1 MSLTRAPGAQAPA
14 VTATIALSP
23 TRHSSPR
30 GRLTHRTHDVHVL
43 SQTVGFH
50 PNVNTATITLA
61 FADFERFLAAQGNR
75 VQYLQ
80 FT

>member
-1 MSLTRAPGAQAPA
+1 
-14 VTATIALSP
+14 
-23 TRHSSPR
+23 
-30 GRLTHRTHDVHVL
+30 
-43 SQTVGFH
+43 VGFH

>member
-1 MSLTRAPGAQAPA
+1 MRPG
-14 VTATIALSP
+14 TGGHRHSRTIADATLQP
-23 TRHSSPR
+23 ARPAHLTYRTYPDTGRTR
-30 GRLTHRTHDVHVL
+30 TA
-43 SQTVGFH
+43 QTVGFH